1 MPEVN
6 HRVVRAWIQPAAP
19 AKPAVGQACN
29 GCGLC
34 CLYQPCPVGMVIS
47 RSRHG
52 PCQALAWVEQESLY
66 RCGLLQKFEPSS
78 VSDTGKV
85 VLRPPLQRL
94 LHRVVRRWIAAG
106 HGCDADLQPNELA
119 SDQPPST
126 L

>member
-6 HRVVRAWIQPAAP
+6 HRVVRVWIQPAAP

-34 CLYQPCPVGMVIS
+34 CLYQPCPVGMVVS

-52 PCQALAWVEQESLY
+52 PCRALVWVDQESLY
-66 RCGLLQKFEPSS
+66 RCGLLQKFEPSG
-78 VSDTGKV
+78 VGHPEKADPT
-85 VLRPPLQRL
+85 RPLQRL

-106 HGCDADLQPNELA
+106 HGCDADLQPGDPA

-126 L
+126 R